1 MNRARNDQRESRG
14 VVEAARLHP
23 PLAVKGQLLAKKE
36 ILGGQVRM
44 RAQAEREQLQEITD
58 QTKDS
63 ARHHRRTDDT
73 ARLDRSTA
81 G

>member
-1 MNRARNDQRESRG
+1 MHNREQGPPVDESGEDDQRESRG

-44 RAQAEREQLQEITD
+44 GAPAEREQCSKSPIRPYP
-58 QTKDS
+58 
-63 ARHHRRTDDT
+63 AFMPG
-73 ARLDRSTA
+73 AA